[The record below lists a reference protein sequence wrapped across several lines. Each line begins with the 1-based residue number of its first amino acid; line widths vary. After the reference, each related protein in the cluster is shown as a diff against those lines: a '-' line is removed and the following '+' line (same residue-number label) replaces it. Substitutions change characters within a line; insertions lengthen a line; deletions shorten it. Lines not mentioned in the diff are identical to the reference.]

1 MPAYGRM
8 RVSNTVICGC
18 RIRAY
23 ATIEYGRMRHPL
35 QAGLPSAWQETESI
49 NHLNNKK
56 MKKLLILLTLF
67 AGMAFASCDDDEQVQ
82 PKPTVEQI
90 AEQIISIGATDVD
103 VHSERLGTYYGVT
116 YEVECPFFVVIDD
129 DKDRHYF
136 PLDKLVNMWQIPS
149 MKALVLYFE

>member
-1 MPAYGRM
+1 
-8 RVSNTVICGC
+8 
-18 RIRAY
+18 
-23 ATIEYGRMRHPL
+23 
-35 QAGLPSAWQETESI
+35 
-49 NHLNNKK
+49 